1 MEHEN
6 VDEAIAFQ
14 SACKKVRQIANTIK
28 AIRIK
33 YYPNFAK
40 ISDTDR
46 EAYDRL
52 YAQID
57 RFAEENGLTKLKTE
71 LIEDIED
78 RFDNDTPQ
86 EKDGQDKKI
95 TPVEKTLKAYYGAI
109 DAGQQALSEGKLKKA
124 LSCQKQ
130 ADLYMSQL
138 TEYGQADVIEM
149 ATHYKREKFSTL
161 SLEREKNSVTN
172 WNDFLKNSYK
182 SEDLQARNDLA
193 QEILQ
198 ISKKNDRGVEKTE
211 ETKENNLTQDML
223 LET

>member
-14 SACKKVRQIANTIK
+14 TACKKVKQIANTIK

-33 YYPNFAK
+33 YYPNFTK
-40 ISDTDR
+40 ISESDK

-52 YAQID
+52 HAQID
-57 RFAEENGLTKLKTE
+57 KFAEENGLTKLKTE
-71 LIEDIED
+71 LITDIED
-78 RFDNDTPQ
+78 RFDNDAPQ
-86 EKDGQDKKI
+86 EKDGKDKKI
-95 TPVEKTLKAYYGAI
+95 TPVEKALKAYYGAI
-109 DAGQQALSEGKLKKA
+109 DAGQQALSEGKLKRA

-130 ADLYMSQL
+130 ADLYMAQL
-138 TEYGQADVIEM
+138 EEYGQADIIEM
-149 ATHYKREKFSTL
+149 AMHYKREKFAGL
-161 SLEREKNSVTN
+161 SLEQQRSNATTN

-182 SEDLQARNDLA
+182 PEDLEVRNDLT

-198 ISKKNDRGVEKTE
+198 ISKKDDRETE
-211 ETKENNLTQDML
+211 GTKENNLTQDML